1 MSEILSQEEV
11 DSLLDGLDS
20 GEIETEKDVENHWDA
35 GNRGIGIVEEFRH
48 MEQKLLKLQHLY

>member
-20 GEIETEKDVENHWDA
+20 GEIETEKDVEKPESVDFMLF
-35 GNRGIGIVEEFRH
+35 I
-48 MEQKLLKLQHLY
+48 